1 MSFSLVAG
9 VVSLSSNIVVML
21 MFVKF
26 RELRTATNAII
37 INLAFTDIGVA
48 GIGYPMSAASDMH
61 GSWKFGYTGCQVCV
75 NKHIKKHKVMLI
87 VQLSNVVNVIIA
99 KVHFGRSMMSTSGQK
114 TFLVLR
120 NRFFSTHFFIVL
132 KTFFHFLKKYN
143 CNIYSSVIL
152 LF

>member
-1 MSFSLVAG
+1 MYEKTSVCVHRCLNLLFSLSVSFSLVAG

-48 GIGYPMSAASDMH
+48 GIGYPMSAASDLH
-61 GSWKFGYTGCQVCV
+61 GSWKFGYTGCQVCI
-75 NKHIKKHKVMLI
+75 NQHIKKHKVMLI
-87 VQLSNVVNVIIA
+87 VQLSNVVNIIIA
-99 KVHFGRSMMSTSGQK
+99 KVHFWWSMMSKSGQK

-120 NRFFSTHFFIVL
+120 NRFFAL
-132 KTFFHFLKKYN
+132 TFLWF
-143 CNIYSSVIL
+143 
-152 LF
+152 